1 MYVPASS
8 PAASRIRDK
17 YKNHGRLYDSKK
29 QQTYNTKESKDP
41 QCETTTTAELNQRT
55 QQHLVSEIPSRQ
67 TTLLDLKAS
76 DKSSLSEGASL
87 KQCLDAISALSI
99 KVDNISSQTS
109 TLKHLAC
116 ENTETRDSIIEI
128 KESDNIIQMNDATP
142 LLERFY
148 DEDTECG
155 VLRCAPCYELHV
167 AAKPT
172 LRSLTP
178 FRANQLLNPKGN
190 GTLSTGIFF
199 NKETSQHLIR
209 GRHHVWYH
217 HKRRCID
224 HLCLVGSE
232 SSKHHKAMDEYMKKK
247 EELKRETTA
256 CRNLFRAAIADLKLG
271 AAAKH
276 LETLLSLLACCSV
289 DIGKMGHGR
298 NNFNDIIY
306 CLEKVVDGK
315 IKSWLSTPLPS
326 TLLPPHYWVT
336 ADKATPSRTTNQA
349 VLIVA
354 RSKDGKPCPIPV
366 EAPAVYTEFKEASYE
381 VLAKKILNGISDHF
395 GVHAHSQLCGVAA
408 DGPYQARGFKEYL
421 RQALG
426 LNDDDDIA
434 LPITWDTAHLLNLA
448 VTDVRDGNT
457 KSGSFFRQF
466 IKRCN
471 VFNHVLAHGK
481 GFAFLQMANQNARRP
496 VSYATQRFASSSFEQ
511 WVKIEKSFE

>member
-1 MYVPASS
+1 MVKKSFGFHAKEVAKLFNTFFAVLKKIFLRRIYQKTFFIEVDLGLKIAGNDERKTKDKPSSKRQLTLDWGKSSISSVNLEESRKKPKCEMNTGEMNEKHVCLQCLELSLQGKHEERFASICRLDSFSIQRHKGRWHKLLERKACTFVPASS

-306 CLEKVVDGK
+306 CLEKVIDGK
-315 IKSWLSTPLPS
+315 IKSCLPLCLVEES
-326 TLLPPHYWVT
+326 NLPFH
-336 ADKATPSRTTNQA
+336 
-349 VLIVA
+349 
-354 RSKDGKPCPIPV
+354 
-366 EAPAVYTEFKEASYE
+366 
-381 VLAKKILNGISDHF
+381 
-395 GVHAHSQLCGVAA
+395 
-408 DGPYQARGFKEYL
+408 
-421 RQALG
+421 
-426 LNDDDDIA
+426 
-434 LPITWDTAHLLNLA
+434 
-448 VTDVRDGNT
+448 
-457 KSGSFFRQF
+457 
-466 IKRCN
+466 
-471 VFNHVLAHGK
+471 
-481 GFAFLQMANQNARRP
+481 
-496 VSYATQRFASSSFEQ
+496 FASSPLLGDCRQSNAISYNESSRSHCGKKQ
-511 WVKIEKSFE
+511 RWQALSYSC